1 MEEIIEWYEIGGMP
15 IPLDIQVKAIETYGF
30 IIDNNYPLE
39 DVIHE
44 EEAE

>member
-1 MEEIIEWYEIGGMP
+1 MEELLEMYEIGGMP

-30 IIDNNYPLE
+30 IIENNYPLE
-39 DVIHE
+39 DEIDD